1 MADIEKY
8 LVQAAHKEREI
19 ARQAEERESIADYVA
34 NNNSFKLPLG
44 KLKADGGDMQQFNQF
59 YYRRLEQLRPAV
71 KEAAEMKWE
80 VNAEYVDNILDLS
93 VGKLTV
99 IIGTVFKEQKLKPS
113 VFSNITGVIKSGLT
127 VVDLSFGVSGVDGQ
141 SDLAGTFV
149 SDDD

>member
-1 MADIEKY
+1 
-8 LVQAAHKEREI
+8 
-19 ARQAEERESIADYVA
+19 
-34 NNNSFKLPLG
+34 
-44 KLKADGGDMQQFNQF
+44 
-59 YYRRLEQLRPAV
+59 
-71 KEAAEMKWE
+71 MKWE
-80 VNAEYVDNILDLS
+80 VNADYVDNILDLS